1 MVKHPQ
7 IRQPYVNPI
16 KKEFDRNYYIYIYIN

>member
-16 KKEFDRNYYIYIYIN
+16 KKDFDKNYYIYKN